1 MILEAFSKYLH
12 ESDQTIPSM
21 DVLSRWLWEKLS
33 TPPQCNVD
41 QVIHC
46 EIHICRKELAEEV
59 FEEGDEMTACD
70 IFIPQIENE
79 IYEADASFVFKGS
92 SKSGQRL
99 LNSLKSYG
107 QSYEQQKWARW
118 IHNIKASD
126 FSGIDAPKLDK
137 LDDNFD

>member
-1 MILEAFSKYLH
+1 VILEAFSKYLH
-12 ESDQTIPSM
+12 ESDQTLPSM
-21 DVLSRWLWEKLS
+21 EVLSRWLWEKLS
-33 TPPQCNVD
+33 MPPQCNVD

-46 EIHICRKELAEEV
+46 EIIICRQEPSETGEATE
-59 FEEGDEMTACD
+59 CD

-79 IYEADASFVFKGS
+79 NDHEHEDASFVFKGN
-92 SKSGQRL
+92 SKSGERL
-99 LNSLKSYG
+99 LNSLRTYG

-126 FSGIDAPKLDK
+126 FSATDARK

>member
-12 ESDQTIPSM
+12 ESDQTVPSM
-21 DVLSRWLWEKLS
+21 EVLSRWLWEKLS
-33 TPPQCNVD
+33 MPPQCNVD

-46 EIHICRKELAEEV
+46 EIIICRQDPS
-59 FEEGDEMTACD
+59 EGDITECD
-70 IFIPQIENE
+70 IFIPQIENDLE
-79 IYEADASFVFKGS
+79 QVESSFVFKGN
-92 SKSGQRL
+92 SKSGERL
-99 LNSLKSYG
+99 LNSLRTYG

-126 FSGIDAPKLDK
+126 FSGSDARK